1 MNAALPVAALALGAI
16 VAVAAEAPAR
26 TDGTAAAVRFTE
38 VAAASG
44 LAFTHENGAAGAFHM
59 PELIGSGVALLD
71 IEGDGDLDVFL
82 VQGGPLGA
90 APDGGPTSR
99 LFRHDGVRG
108 ADGALTLR
116 FTDVT
121 AQAGVGLR
129 AYGMGAA
136 TGDVDGDGDWDL
148 VVTTYAADVLY
159 RNDGAGRFT
168 DVTADAGISDPF
180 WSTSA
185 AFLDGDRDGDL
196 DLFVANY
203 LEAPLAAARR
213 CTDATG
219 ARDYCGPRTYRP
231 APDRLYRNDG
241 RGRFTDATVAAGI
254 ARADGNGLGVVTG
267 DYDGDGWI
275 DLYVANDA
283 TPNQLWRNRRDGT
296 FADIGPISG
305 AALSAAGAPE
315 GSMGLASG
323 DYDADGDED
332 LAITN
337 IVHETFAL
345 YANDGTAAFDDVRAR
360 TGLAAITA
368 PFTGFG
374 IDWLDADNDGALDLL
389 AVNGA
394 VSTLAGQR
402 GQPRP
407 YRQPALLL
415 LNRGGRFL
423 DASAAAGPA
432 LTTPDVG
439 RGAAF
444 GDLDDDGDVDAVV
457 TVNGGP
463 ARLLRNDTPRGAHW
477 LRVGLRAASGNR
489 HGIGAWVGVER
500 AGRPALWRR
509 VRTDGSYLS
518 ASDARVH
525 FGLGTAAAI
534 DAVVV
539 HWPDGTRTRH
549 TGVRADRTVTLEA
562 GRTGG

>member
-1 MNAALPVAALALGAI
+1 VTARALVVLAAAGVGTIVVASVTGRAQ
-16 VAVAAEAPAR
+16 APAASAAPVVR
-26 TDGTAAAVRFTE
+26 FSDAAAAT
-38 VAAASG
+38 G
-44 LAFTHENGAAGAFHM
+44 LVFTHENGATGAFHM

-71 IEGDGDLDVFL
+71 LEGDGDLDVFL
-82 VQGGPLGA
+82 VQGGPLEGS
-90 APDGGPTSR
+90 PQGGLTSR
-99 LFRHDGVRG
+99 LFRNDGVRG

-121 AQAGVGLR
+121 RQAGVGLR

-148 VVTTYAADVLY
+148 FVTTYGADVLY
-159 RNDGAGRFT
+159 RNNGNGTFT
-168 DVTADAGISDPF
+168 DVTAEAGVSDPF

-185 AFLDGDRDGDL
+185 AFLDADRDGDL

-219 ARDYCGPRTYRP
+219 ARDYCGPRAFRS

-241 RGRFTDATVAAGI
+241 RGRFTDVTVAAGI

-275 DLYVANDA
+275 DVYVANDA
-283 TPNQLWRNRRDGT
+283 TPNQLWRNQRDGT
-296 FADIGPISG
+296 FVDIGPLSG
-305 AALSAAGAPE
+305 AAVNAAGAPE

-332 LAITN
+332 LAISN
-337 IVHETFAL
+337 IIHETFAL
-345 YANDGTAAFDDVRAR
+345 YSNDGTAAFDDVRAR
-360 TGLAAITA
+360 TGLAALTA
-368 PFTGFG
+368 PYTGFG

-394 VSTLAGQR
+394 VNTLAGQR

-407 YRQPALLL
+407 YRQPSLLL
-415 LNRGGRFL
+415 LNRGGRFV

-432 LTTPDVG
+432 LTAPDVS

-457 TVNGGP
+457 AINGGP
-463 ARLLRNDTPRGAHW
+463 VRLLLNETPRGRHW
-477 LRVGLRAASGNR
+477 LRVRLTAPAGNR

-500 AGRPALWRR
+500 AGRPTLWRR

-518 ASDARVH
+518 ASDPRVH
-525 FGLGTAAAI
+525 VGLGETTAI

-539 HWPDGTRTRH
+539 QWPDGTKTRH
-549 TGVRADRTVTLEA
+549 TGVAPDRTLTLE
-562 GRTGG
+562 R